1 MTKMKHDN
9 EKLEETLILT
19 TAAMAHR
26 FYKYYQDENH
36 PLVKEISDYVLNQL
50 ENCQDEYCKVKYLKT
65 LRNLKLSRSIPVCA
79 SHALKGKTKPG
90 VEGMKCLK
98 SFESSFWNDNV
109 LDTAQRI
116 YFQVGKKYDSSSRTL
131 ALDILLESNPSREIL
146 KDLLLSLAE
155 RDREYEVKQY
165 LVQRVKEISER
176 NDEFFKLVNSIKKE
190 LADVLGNYNV
200 AAQRGLTTAFSR
212 SFLNDE
218 YRNGSLSTVL
228 EISKGLLKRG
238 IVDVVVEN
246 GGKSTSL
253 FSVSVFHPHVRSLLI
268 LNSVNNFV
276 CMVSQLGLFAGGLS
290 SFISSDGE
298 SEEQE
303 ENDVATAGME
313 LSVLNAQIR
322 PFVFF
327 SGQGELM
334 GHVWSG
340 TASEKTPAYQV
351 RASLLLVQN

>member
-1 MTKMKHDN
+1 MIICKPLKTFLFLAADIFKMTKMKHDS

-253 FSVSVFHPHVRSLLI
+253 FSVSVFHPHV
-268 LNSVNNFV
+268 VHF
-276 CMVSQLGLFAGGLS
+276 
-290 SFISSDGE
+290 
-298 SEEQE
+298 
-303 ENDVATAGME
+303 
-313 LSVLNAQIR
+313 
-322 PFVFF
+322 
-327 SGQGELM
+327 
-334 GHVWSG
+334 
-340 TASEKTPAYQV
+340 
-351 RASLLLVQN
+351 